1 MLNWVIK
8 QAKQKNI
15 IWLLIP
21 ARTDTKKFR
30 DLVDQCGEHLQLIF
44 ITGRL
49 KFNDSKNS
57 APFPSVFVIISP
69 DIKQGQQFTIMSE
82 KELLNDLEEYL

>member
-1 MLNWVIK
+1 MLNWVIQ
-8 QAKQKNI
+8 QAKQNNT

-21 ARTDTKKFR
+21 ARTDTKAFR
-30 DLVDQCGEHLQLIF
+30 RLIDECGAHLQLVF

-49 KFNDSKNS
+49 KFNDSKES

-69 DIKQGQQFTIMSE
+69 EIKTGQLFTIMTE
-82 KELLNDLEEYL
+82 EELIQDLTNYL